1 MLRLSRKPAEAP
13 PQRMGTLAKL
23 PVFYDL
29 DGKRAIVAGGG
40 AGAAWKAELLAAAGA
55 HVDVY
60 AVELSEDMLHLLER
74 GAAAGALTHRARPW
88 ALDVFAGAAMALAD
102 VETDSE
108 AQAFFCAA
116 RAAGVP
122 VNVVDKPS
130 FCEFQ
135 FGAIVNRSPTVV
147 AISTDGAAPI
157 LGQAIRRRIEVLLPP
172 ALAEWTALARDVR
185 ARVMS
190 RLPKGPARRQFWE
203 AFAERA
209 FGAAPSRADVA
220 GFDALIDDIGAGRAK
235 SGGRVTLVGAGPG
248 DAELLTLKAV
258 RALQSADVILFDD
271 LVSDAVLELAR
282 REAKRMVVG
291 KRGNRESCSQSD
303 INALLLKLAAQGK
316 HVVRLKCGDPMI
328 FGRAGE
334 EIAALEAAGIPVT
347 VVPGISAGVALA
359 SSLGVSLTH
368 RDFAQSVRF
377 VTGHSRHGALPDLD
391 WRGLADP
398 ATTLVFYMGGRTA
411 PAIAEQLIAHGLDA
425 ATPVVVAAGVGCPDE
440 IRWCGT
446 LAALPEGAAFGDGRP
461 VIIAIGRALAAV
473 AASARAVEA
482 PMKAIA

>member
-13 PQRMGTLAKL
+13 PQRMGKLAKL

-29 DGKRAIVAGGG
+29 DGKRAVVAGGG

-55 HVDVY
+55 QVDVY
-60 AVELSEDMLHLLER
+60 AVELSEEMAQLLER
-74 GAAAGALTHRARPW
+74 GAAAGSLSHQARPW

-102 VETDSE
+102 VEDDAE

-122 VNVVDKPS
+122 VNVVDKPK

-135 FGAIVNRSPTVV
+135 FGAIVNRSPTIV

-172 ALAEWTALARDVR
+172 ALADWTALARDVR
-185 ARVMS
+185 ERVMN

-203 AFAERA
+203 TFAERA
-209 FGAAPSRADVA
+209 FGAAPSRAEAA
-220 GFDALIDDIGAGRAK
+220 GFDTLIDDIGAGRAQ
-235 SGGRVTLVGAGPG
+235 GVGRVTLVGAGPG

-271 LVSDAVLELAR
+271 LVSDDVLELAR
-282 REAKRMVVG
+282 REAKRMMVG

-303 INALLLKLAAQGK
+303 INALMLKLAAQGK

-334 EIAALEAAGIPVT
+334 EIEALEAAGIPVV

-377 VTGHSRHGALPDLD
+377 VTGHSRHGVLPDLD

-411 PAIAEQLIAHGLDA
+411 PAIAERLIAHGLSA

-440 IRWCGT
+440 VRWCGT
-446 LAALPEGAAFGDGRP
+446 LEALPAHAKLESDRP
-461 VIIAIGRALAAV
+461 VLIAIGRALGAIAAAGTVAETPRAV
-473 AASARAVEA
+473 A
-482 PMKAIA
+482 